1 MEIKNVGSFFIGVII
16 LIVGTFIVI
25 FDYPQIQYLENFEA
39 ESYYL
44 LDEEKKNIHQRLRIE
59 FSLGIMI
66 LVIGIVLCIFSLVK
80 KTKRW
85 KLDTII
91 KFNFKLNKLS
101 KTFKN

>member
-1 MEIKNVGSFFIGVII
+1 LKIKNVGSFFIGVII

-59 FSLGIMI
+59 FSIGIMI
-66 LVIGIVLCIFSLVK
+66 LVSGIVLCIFSLVK
-80 KTKRW
+80 KTKR
-85 KLDTII
+85 
-91 KFNFKLNKLS
+91 
-101 KTFKN
+101 